1 MKNGVSRANLVVS
14 FDAWKIS
21 FIIRREISKKGAI
34 YMNITQY
41 SIDEILDPTN
51 IIEGKRFEFLLDVE
65 VDEDDEL
72 YSEAGLEIRAIVGLI
87 NEEVRI
93 MNYFIIDKSNN
104 ESLEFAL
111 EEDEEAM
118 ILAFCKEELLAP
130 PTSEDAE

>member
-1 MKNGVSRANLVVS
+1 MENSVSRANLVVS

-51 IIEGKRFEFLLDVE
+51 IIEGKRFEFLLDIE
-65 VDEDDEL
+65 VAEDDEL

-130 PTSEDAE
+130 PTSEDAQ